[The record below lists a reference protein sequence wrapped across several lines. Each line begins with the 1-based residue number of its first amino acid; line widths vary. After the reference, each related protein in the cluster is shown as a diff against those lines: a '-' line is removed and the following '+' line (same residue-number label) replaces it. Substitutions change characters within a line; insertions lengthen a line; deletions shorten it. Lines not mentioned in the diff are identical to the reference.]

1 VWHPGKSWD
10 EYGLTTN
17 DRSEPVARSST
28 VADQLVAQV
37 VAAGAKHIYGIVGDS
52 LNPVVDAVRR
62 TRAAGAD
69 IQWVHVRHEEA
80 AAFAAAAEAE
90 ITGDLAVCA
99 GSCGPGNLHLI
110 NGLYDANRS
119 RVPVLAIA
127 SHIPSAQIG
136 TQYFQETH
144 PDRLFVECS
153 VFSEMISSAAQA
165 PRVIR
170 SAIHHAYGAPGVA
183 VLTLPGD
190 VADLEAPPA
199 GTDTLARPRKPRVV
213 PAEADVAALAA
224 AIDGA
229 KKVTILAGAGV
240 RGAHDDVIALADK
253 IAAPVGHSLR
263 GKEHIQYDNPF
274 DVGMTG
280 LLGYGALQASMDEA
294 DLLILLGTDFPYD
307 QFLPS
312 DVRTVQVDIE
322 PTRLGRRTRNDL
334 AVVGDVGETVRALL
348 PLVER
353 KKSRRFLDQMVKKH
367 EKAMGGVVGAYTKDV
382 EHHRPIHPEYAA
394 VVLDEE
400 AADDAVF
407 TVDTGMG
414 NVWAAR
420 YLTPTG
426 RRRVIGSFLHGS
438 MANAVPHAIGAALAA
453 RDSGAEQKH
462 VVAIA
467 GDGGLSMLLGE
478 LITLVHYD
486 LPVKVILFDNA
497 TLGMVRLEM
506 LVDGLPSYGT
516 DSPAIDYAALGTA
529 LGIPSVRVE
538 DPTQIRSALRQA
550 FAHDGPALV
559 DLVTDPRALSI
570 PPKIT
575 RQQVSGFTAAMS
587 KEILGGGMGE
597 VMAMARSNL
606 RNVPRP

>member
-1 VWHPGKSWD
+1 M
-10 EYGLTTN
+10 
-17 DRSEPVARSST
+17 ARSST

-37 VAAGAKHIYGIVGDS
+37 VAAGATHIYGIVGDS

-62 TRAAGAD
+62 AQKDGVD

-90 ITGDLAVCA
+90 ITGRLAVCA

-153 VFSEMISSAAQA
+153 VYSEMISSAAQA

-183 VLTLPGD
+183 VLTIPGD
-190 VADLEAPPA
+190 VADLEAPAPA
-199 GTDTLARPRKPRVV
+199 NDTLTRPRRPRVV
-213 PAEADVAALAA
+213 PAEADVAALAD
-224 AIDGA
+224 AIDAA

-240 RGAHDDVIALADK
+240 RGAHDDVLALADK

-307 QFLPS
+307 QFLPA
-312 DVRTVQVDIE
+312 DVRTAQVDLD
-322 PTRLGRRTRNDL
+322 PTHLGRRTRSDL
-334 AVVGDVGETVRALL
+334 AVVGDVGETVRLLL
-348 PLVER
+348 PLVSR
-353 KKSRRFLDQMVKKH
+353 KKSRRFLDSMLKKH
-367 EKAMGGVVGAYTKDV
+367 ERAMSGVVGAYTKDV
-382 EHHRPIHPEYAA
+382 EHHTPIHPEYAA

-420 YLTPTG
+420 YLTPNG

-438 MANAVPHAIGAALAA
+438 MANAVPHAIGAAFAA
-453 RDSGAEQKH
+453 RDSGARQKH

-478 LITLVHYD
+478 LVTLVHYQ
-486 LPVKVILFDNA
+486 LPVKIILFDNA

-506 LVDGLPSYGT
+506 LVDGLPSFGT
-516 DSPAIDYAALGTA
+516 DSPSVDYAAVA
-529 LGIPSVRVE
+529 RAIGIPSVRVE
-538 DPTQIRSALRQA
+538 DPTQIRRALREA

>member
-1 VWHPGKSWD
+1 M
-10 EYGLTTN
+10 
-17 DRSEPVARSST
+17 ARSST

-37 VAAGAKHIYGIVGDS
+37 VAAGARHVYGIVGDS
-52 LNPVVDAVRR
+52 LNPVVDAIRR
-62 TRAAGAD
+62 AQKDGVD

-90 ITGDLAVCA
+90 ITGNLAVCA

-136 TQYFQETH
+136 TQFFQETH
-144 PDRLFVECS
+144 PDRLFLECS
-153 VFSEMISSAAQA
+153 VYSEMITSAAQA

-183 VLTLPGD
+183 VLTIPGD
-190 VADLEAPPA
+190 VADLEAPAPGA
-199 GTDTLARPRKPRVV
+199 DTLTRPRAPRVI
-213 PAEADVAALAA
+213 PAEVDVTALAD
-224 AIDGA
+224 AIDAA

-280 LLGYGALQASMDEA
+280 LLGYGALQAAMDDA
-294 DLLILLGTDFPYD
+294 DLLVLLGTDFPYD
-307 QFLPS
+307 QFLPA
-312 DVRTVQVDIE
+312 DVRTAQVDLD
-322 PTRLGRRTRNDL
+322 PTHLGRRTRTDL

-348 PLVER
+348 PLVGR
-353 KKSRRFLDQMVKKH
+353 KKSRRFLDQMLKKH
-367 EKAMGGVVGAYTKDV
+367 EKAMSGVVGAYTKDV
-382 EHHRPIHPEYAA
+382 EHHTPIHPEYAA
-394 VVLDEE
+394 VLLDEE

-420 YLTPTG
+420 YLTPNG

-438 MANAVPHAIGAALAA
+438 MANAVPHAIGAAFAA

-478 LITLVHYD
+478 LITLVHYQ
-486 LPVKVILFDNA
+486 LPVKIVLFDNA

-506 LVDGLPSYGT
+506 LVDGLPSFGT
-516 DSPAIDYAALGTA
+516 DSPPIDYAAVA
-529 LGIPSVRVE
+529 QAVGIPSVRVE
-538 DPTQIRSALRQA
+538 DPAQIRSALRQA

-559 DLVTDPRALSI
+559 DLVTDPRALSL

-575 RQQVSGFTAAMS
+575 RAQVSGFTAAMS

-597 VMAMARSNL
+597 VMSMARSNL

>member
-1 VWHPGKSWD
+1 
-10 EYGLTTN
+10 
-17 DRSEPVARSST
+17 VARSST

-37 VAAGAKHIYGIVGDS
+37 VAAGARHIYGIVGDS

-62 TRAAGAD
+62 AKAD
-69 IQWVHVRHEEA
+69 GQDIEWVHVRHEEA

-90 ITGDLAVCA
+90 ITGRLAVCA

-110 NGLYDANRS
+110 NGLYDAHRS

-153 VFSEMISSAAQA
+153 VYSEMISSAAQA

-170 SAIHHAYGAPGVA
+170 SAIHHAYGGPGVA
-183 VLTLPGD
+183 VLTIPGD
-190 VADLEAPPA
+190 VADLEAPEA
-199 GTDTLARPRKPRVV
+199 GTDTLARPNRPRVV
-213 PAEADVAALAA
+213 PAESDVAALAA
-224 AIDGA
+224 AIDDA
-229 KKVTILAGAGV
+229 KKVTILAGVGV
-240 RGAHDDVIALADK
+240 RGSRDDVLALADR

-263 GKEHIQYDNPF
+263 GKEVIQYDNPF

-280 LLGYGALQASMDEA
+280 LLGYGALQAAMDDA
-294 DLLILLGTDFPYD
+294 DLLLLLGTDFPYD
-307 QFLPS
+307 QFLPD
-312 DVRTVQVDIE
+312 DVRTAQVDLD
-322 PTRLGRRTRNDL
+322 PTHLGRRTRTDL

-353 KKSRRFLDQMVKKH
+353 KRSRRFLDQMVKKH
-367 EKAMGGVVGAYTKDV
+367 EKAMSGVVGAYTKDV
-382 EHHRPIHPEYAA
+382 EHHLPIHPEYAA

-420 YLTPTG
+420 YLTPNG

-438 MANAVPHAIGAALAA
+438 MANAVPHAIGAAFAA
-453 RDSGAEQKH
+453 REAGAEQKH

-486 LPVKVILFDNA
+486 LPVKVVLFDNA

-516 DSPAIDYAALGTA
+516 DSPVVDYAAVATA
-529 LGIPSVRVE
+529 IGIPAVRVE
-538 DPTQIRSALRQA
+538 DPTQIRGALRQA

-559 DLVTDPRALSI
+559 DLVTDPRALSL

-575 RQQVSGFTAAMS
+575 RQQLTGFTAAMS
-587 KEILGGGMGE
+587 KEILGGGMAE
-597 VMAMARSNL
+597 VMSMARSNL